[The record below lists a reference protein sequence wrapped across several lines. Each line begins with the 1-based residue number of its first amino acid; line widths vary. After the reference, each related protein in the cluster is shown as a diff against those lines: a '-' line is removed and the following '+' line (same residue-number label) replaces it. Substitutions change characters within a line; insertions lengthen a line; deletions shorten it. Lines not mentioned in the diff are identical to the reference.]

1 MGKRTDI
8 AANFRRKRIM
18 EEVLYERVA
27 SVDSSPPWLPAV
39 SRDCRVYTRETARRI

>member
-1 MGKRTDI
+1 
-8 AANFRRKRIM
+8 M

-39 SRDCRVYTRETARRI
+39 SRDCRVYTPGTLLEGYKPIR